1 MSSVCGVRFVGP
13 LERYAK
19 GFAGELSR
27 TGYTR
32 GSMHHRLLLMA
43 HLSCWLDEER
53 LDPGALTPSRVEE
66 FLVVRRAEG
75 YSLYRS
81 PLALAP
87 LLDHLESVGVVVP
100 RAVEEPTPVDV
111 LVERYENY
119 LTGERGLASS
129 TVGIYVGVIR
139 PFLTGCLVGDR
150 LNVGQLT
157 AGDVTGFMLEVARK
171 QQPGKART
179 TATALRSLLRFL
191 HVKGLVAPSLVGAV
205 PSVASWRLAPLPRG
219 LEPDEVKRLLATC
232 DRRTA
237 AGRRDFAILLL
248 LVRLGLRAGEV
259 AGLRLDDIDWRVGEI
274 VVFGKGDRRKRLPLP
289 NDVGQAVVGY
299 LERGRPA
306 TAQGRSVFVRLK
318 APHRRLT
325 SDAVSEVV
333 FAAGQRAGLGTVR
346 AHRLRHTVATQ
357 TLAAGGSLIEIGQ
370 LLGHRKTLTTA
381 IYAKVDRAAL
391 RELARRWPGGTP

>member
-19 GFAGELSR
+19 GFASELSR

-32 GSMHHRLLLMA
+32 GSMHYRLLLMA
-43 HLSCWLDEER
+43 HLSRWLDEER

-87 LLDHLESVGVVVP
+87 LLDYLESVGVDVP
-100 RAVEEPTPVDV
+100 RAVAEPTPVDV

-119 LTGERGLASS
+119 LTGERGLATSS
-129 TVGIYVGVIR
+129 VGCYVGVIR
-139 PFLTGCLVGDR
+139 PLLVGCV
-150 LNVGQLT
+150 VGASSDVGRLT
-157 AGDVTGFMLEVARK
+157 AGDVTAFMLEVARK

-191 HVKGLVAPSLVGAV
+191 HVKGLMTSSLVGAV

-219 LEPDEVKRLLATC
+219 LEPDEMKRLLASC
-232 DRRTA
+232 DRRTT

-248 LVRLGLRAGEV
+248 LTRLGLRAGEV
-259 AGLRLDDIDWRVGEI
+259 AGLDLGDIDWRVGEI

-289 NDVGQAVVGY
+289 NDAGQAVVGY

-325 SDAVSEVV
+325 SGAVSEVV

-391 RELARRWPGGTP
+391 RELARPWPGGTP